1 MVKLGQRGIL
11 MSQKH
16 SKSQDEISQLL
27 DSFEVEDTL
36 EEKME
41 NFTQEKERQSRIERA
56 KKNSEDFNRRNT
68 EEMDLTQIIDPI
80 DDSEFEDEEYEEDG
94 SQTKT
99 MMWDKDQIDQEAT
112 DTNKTVVI
120 NDDEIQS
127 LLEEDKGPK
136 LKREVHRGSSKKQG
150 QDKKKIAIII
160 AGVAAV
166 ILAGVAIFG
175 VINLIGSLGSDDQI
189 SEEEQKQNYEE
200 ILAWANGYDSL
211 SDDEKANI
219 IDFETM
225 FNRLSDEQQS
235 KIDKVLKSKTGKT
248 FDELLAQAKSDAKDK
263 ADASNNNTEVAQQK
277 AKLRER
283 ISSLEDDLANAKQVL
298 DDANSKLNA
307 AKSNLSSIQS
317 KVSSADSTLQS
328 ANSRKAAADQALADL
343 EAERQA
349 IEEKDNSELTDE
361 DYQRLQELYNQR
373 PGLLQEQ
380 SAAQSEVES
389 AQATYDDLVTQQ
401 TQASSEVDSA
411 QSAVNEAQSNYDSI
425 NSELQSLRKQLDSL
439 DD

>member
-56 KKNSEDFNRRNT
+56 RKNSQDFNRRNT

-99 MMWDKDQIDQEAT
+99 MMWDKDQIDLETT

-127 LLEEDKGPK
+127 LLEEDKGPR
-136 LKREVHRGSSKKQG
+136 LKREVHRGSARKSN
-150 QDKKKIAIII
+150 QDTKKIAIIV
-160 AGVAAV
+160 AGVIAV

-175 VINLIGSLGSDDQI
+175 VINLIGGLGSDDQI

-200 ILAWANGYDSL
+200 ILAWANDYDSL
-211 SDDEKANI
+211 TDDKKADI

-235 KIDKVLKSKTGKT
+235 EINKVLKSKTGKT

-277 AKLRER
+277 AKLKEQ
-283 ISSLEDDLANAKQVL
+283 ISNLKDDLADAKQAL
-298 DDANSKLNA
+298 DDANSKLNT

-317 KVSSADSTLQS
+317 KVSSANSTLQT
-328 ANSRKAAADQALADL
+328 AQSRKASADQALADL
-343 EAERQA
+343 EAEREA
-349 IEEKDNSELTDE
+349 IESKDNSELTNE
-361 DYQRLQELYNQR
+361 DYQKLHLLRLFLITIKH
-373 PGLLQEQ
+373 LK
-380 SAAQSEVES
+380 S
-389 AQATYDDLVTQQ
+389 
-401 TQASSEVDSA
+401 
-411 QSAVNEAQSNYDSI
+411 
-425 NSELQSLRKQLDSL
+425 
-439 DD
+439 

>member
-1 MVKLGQRGIL
+1 

-56 KKNSEDFNRRNT
+56 RKNSQDFNRRNT

-99 MMWDKDQIDQEAT
+99 MMWDKDQIDLETT

-127 LLEEDKGPK
+127 LLEEDKGPR
-136 LKREVHRGSSKKQG
+136 LKREVHRGSARKSN
-150 QDKKKIAIII
+150 QDTKKIAIIV
-160 AGVAAV
+160 AGVIAV

-175 VINLIGSLGSDDQI
+175 VINLIGGLGSDDQI

-200 ILAWANGYDSL
+200 ILAWANDYDSL
-211 SDDEKANI
+211 TDDEKADI

-235 KIDKVLKSKTGKT
+235 EINKVLKSKTGKT
-248 FDELLAQAKSDAKDK
+248 FDELLAQVKSDAKDK

-277 AKLRER
+277 AKLKEQ
-283 ISSLEDDLANAKQVL
+283 ISNLEDDLADAKQAL
-298 DDANSKLNA
+298 DDAKSKLDSANSKLNGA
-307 AKSNLSSIQS
+307 TQSISSAQSDITTCNTEINNLTTQNTNLTTQKNEIYTQYLNLPIDDPQRDELWAQIESINSQISSNESQISDLKSKLSSAEQ
-317 KVSSADSTLQS
+317 TLT
-328 ANSRKAAADQALADL
+328 N
-343 EAERQA
+343 
-349 IEEKDNSELTDE
+349 
-361 DYQRLQELYNQR
+361 
-373 PGLLQEQ
+373 
-380 SAAQSEVES
+380 AQSE
-389 AQATYDDLVTQQ
+389 Q
-401 TQASSEVDSA
+401 TQAKSEVDSA
-411 QSAVNEAQSNYDSI
+411 QSAVNDAQSKYDSI
-425 NSELQSLRKQLDSL
+425 NSQLQQLQKELDNL

>member
-1 MVKLGQRGIL
+1 

-56 KKNSEDFNRRNT
+56 RKNSQDFNRRNT

-99 MMWDKDQIDQEAT
+99 MMWDKDQIDLETT

-127 LLEEDKGPK
+127 LLEEDKGPR
-136 LKREVHRGSSKKQG
+136 LKREVHRGSARKSN
-150 QDKKKIAIII
+150 QDTKKIAIIV
-160 AGVAAV
+160 AGVIAV

-175 VINLIGSLGSDDQI
+175 VINLIGGLGSDDQI
-189 SEEEQKQNYEE
+189 SEEEQKQNYKE
-200 ILAWANGYDSL
+200 ILAWANDYDFL
-211 SDDEKANI
+211 TDDEKADI

-235 KIDKVLKSKTGKT
+235 EINKVLKSKTGKT

-277 AKLRER
+277 AKLKEQ
-283 ISSLEDDLANAKQVL
+283 I
-298 DDANSKLNA
+298 
-307 AKSNLSSIQS
+307 SNLKMIWLMRN
-317 KVSSADSTLQS
+317 KL
-328 ANSRKAAADQALADL
+328 
-343 EAERQA
+343 
-349 IEEKDNSELTDE
+349 
-361 DYQRLQELYNQR
+361 
-373 PGLLQEQ
+373 
-380 SAAQSEVES
+380 
-389 AQATYDDLVTQQ
+389 
-401 TQASSEVDSA
+401 
-411 QSAVNEAQSNYDSI
+411 
-425 NSELQSLRKQLDSL
+425 
-439 DD
+439 

>member
-56 KKNSEDFNRRNT
+56 RKNSQDFNRRNT

-99 MMWDKDQIDQEAT
+99 MMWDKDQIDLETT

-127 LLEEDKGPK
+127 LLEEDKGPR
-136 LKREVHRGSSKKQG
+136 LKREVHRGSARKSN
-150 QDKKKIAIII
+150 QDTKKIAIIV
-160 AGVAAV
+160 AGVIAV

-175 VINLIGSLGSDDQI
+175 VINLIGGLG
-189 SEEEQKQNYEE
+189 
-200 ILAWANGYDSL
+200 
-211 SDDEKANI
+211 
-219 IDFETM
+219 
-225 FNRLSDEQQS
+225 SDEQQS
-235 KIDKVLKSKTGKT
+235 EINKVLKSKTGKT

-277 AKLRER
+277 AKLKEQ
-283 ISSLEDDLANAKQVL
+283 ISNLKDDLADAKQAL
-298 DDANSKLNA
+298 DDANSKLNT

-317 KVSSADSTLQS
+317 KVSSANSTLQN
-328 ANSRKAAADQALADL
+328 AQSRKASADQALADL
-343 EAERQA
+343 EAEREA
-349 IEEKDNSELTDE
+349 IESKDNSELTNE
-361 DYQRLQELYNQR
+361 DYQKLQELYNKR
-373 PGLLQEQ
+373 PGLLEEQ
-380 SAAQSEVES
+380 SAAQSAVES
-389 AQATYDDLVTQQ
+389 AQATYNDLVSQQ

-411 QSAVNEAQSNYDSI
+411 QSAVNDAQSKYDSI
-425 NSELQSLRKQLDSL
+425 NSQLQQLQKELDNL

>member
-1 MVKLGQRGIL
+1 

-56 KKNSEDFNRRNT
+56 RKNSQDFNRRNT

-99 MMWDKDQIDQEAT
+99 MMWDKDQIDLETT

-127 LLEEDKGPK
+127 LLEEDKGPR
-136 LKREVHRGSSKKQG
+136 LKREVHRGSARKSN
-150 QDKKKIAIII
+150 QDTKKIAIIV
-160 AGVAAV
+160 AGVIAV

-175 VINLIGSLGSDDQI
+175 VINLIGGLGSDDQI

-200 ILAWANGYDSL
+200 ILAWANDYDSL
-211 SDDEKANI
+211 TDDEKADI

-235 KIDKVLKSKTGKT
+235 KINKVLKSKTGKT

-263 ADASNNNTEVAQQK
+263 ADASNNNTEVAEQK
-277 AKLRER
+277 AKLKEQ
-283 ISSLEDDLANAKQVL
+283 ISNLKDDLADAKQAL
-298 DDANSKLNA
+298 DDAKSKLDSANSKLNGA
-307 AKSNLSSIQS
+307 TQSI
-317 KVSSADSTLQS
+317 SSAQSDITTCNTEINNLTTQNTNLTTQKNEIYTQYLNLPIDDPQRDELWAQIESINSQISSNESQISALESKLSFAEQTLK
-328 ANSRKAAADQALADL
+328 N
-343 EAERQA
+343 
-349 IEEKDNSELTDE
+349 
-361 DYQRLQELYNQR
+361 
-373 PGLLQEQ
+373 
-380 SAAQSEVES
+380 AQSE
-389 AQATYDDLVTQQ
+389 Q

-411 QSAVNEAQSNYDSI
+411 QSAVNDAQSKYDSI
-425 NSELQSLRKQLDSL
+425 NSQLQQLQKELDNL

>member
-1 MVKLGQRGIL
+1 

-56 KKNSEDFNRRNT
+56 RKNSQDFNRRNT

-99 MMWDKDQIDQEAT
+99 MMWDKDQIDLETT

-127 LLEEDKGPK
+127 LLEEDKGPR
-136 LKREVHRGSSKKQG
+136 LKREVHRGSARKSN
-150 QDKKKIAIII
+150 QDTKKIAMIV
-160 AGVAAV
+160 AGVIAV

-175 VINLIGSLGSDDQI
+175 VINLIGGLGSDDHI

-200 ILAWANGYDSL
+200 ILAWANDYDSL
-211 SDDEKANI
+211 TDDEKADI

-235 KIDKVLKSKTGKT
+235 KINKVLKSKTGKT

-263 ADASNNNTEVAQQK
+263 ADASNNNTEVAEQK
-277 AKLRER
+277 AKLKEQIRN
-283 ISSLEDDLANAKQVL
+283 LKDDLADAKQAL
-298 DDANSKLNA
+298 DDANSKLNT

-317 KVSSADSTLQS
+317 KVSSANSTLQN
-328 ANSRKAAADQALADL
+328 ARSRKASADQALADL
-343 EAERQA
+343 EAEREA
-349 IEEKDNSELTDE
+349 IESKDNSELTNE
-361 DYQRLQELYNQR
+361 DYQKLQELYNKR
-373 PGLLQEQ
+373 PGLLEEQ
-380 SAAQSEVES
+380 SAAQSAVES
-389 AQATYDDLVTQQ
+389 AQATYDDLVSQQ

-411 QSAVNEAQSNYDSI
+411 QSAVNDAQSKYDSI
-425 NSELQSLRKQLDSL
+425 NSQLQQLQKELDNL

>member
-1 MVKLGQRGIL
+1 

-56 KKNSEDFNRRNT
+56 RKNSQDFNRRNT

-99 MMWDKDQIDQEAT
+99 MMWDKDQIDLETT

-120 NDDEIQS
+120 NEDEIQS
-127 LLEEDKGPK
+127 LLEEDKGPR
-136 LKREVHRGSSKKQG
+136 LKREVHRGSARKSN
-150 QDKKKIAIII
+150 QDTKKIAIIV
-160 AGVAAV
+160 AGVIAV

-175 VINLIGSLGSDDQI
+175 VINLIGGLGSDDQI

-200 ILAWANGYDSL
+200 ILAWANDYDSL
-211 SDDEKANI
+211 TDGEKADI

-235 KIDKVLKSKTGKT
+235 EINKVLKSKTGKT

-277 AKLRER
+277 AKLKEQIR
-283 ISSLEDDLANAKQVL
+283 
-298 DDANSKLNA
+298 KLNT

-317 KVSSADSTLQS
+317 KVSSANSTLQN
-328 ANSRKAAADQALADL
+328 AQSRKASADQALADL
-343 EAERQA
+343 EAEREA
-349 IEEKDNSELTDE
+349 IESKDNSELTNE
-361 DYQRLQELYNQR
+361 DYQKLQELYNKR
-373 PGLLQEQ
+373 PGLLEEQ
-380 SAAQSEVES
+380 SAAQSAVES
-389 AQATYDDLVTQQ
+389 AQATYNDLVSQQ

-411 QSAVNEAQSNYDSI
+411 QSAVNDAQSKYDSI
-425 NSELQSLRKQLDSL
+425 NSQLQQLQKELDNL

>member
-1 MVKLGQRGIL
+1 

-56 KKNSEDFNRRNT
+56 RKNSQDFNRRNT

-99 MMWDKDQIDQEAT
+99 MMWDKDQIDLETT

-127 LLEEDKGPK
+127 LLEEDKGPR
-136 LKREVHRGSSKKQG
+136 LKREVHRGSARKSN
-150 QDKKKIAIII
+150 QDTKKIAIIV
-160 AGVAAV
+160 AGVIAV

-175 VINLIGSLGSDDQI
+175 VINLIGGLGNDDQI

-200 ILAWANGYDSL
+200 ILAWANDYDSL
-211 SDDEKANI
+211 TDDEKADI

-235 KIDKVLKSKTGKT
+235 KINKVLKSKTGKT

-263 ADASNNNTEVAQQK
+263 ADASNNNTEVAEQK
-277 AKLRER
+277 AKLKEQ
-283 ISSLEDDLANAKQVL
+283 ISNLKDDLADAKQAL
-298 DDANSKLNA
+298 DDAKSKLDSANSKLNGA
-307 AKSNLSSIQS
+307 TQSI
-317 KVSSADSTLQS
+317 SSAQSDITTCNTEINNLTTQNTNLTTQKNEIYTQYLNLPIDDPQRDELWAQIESINSQISSNESQISALESKLSFAEQTLK
-328 ANSRKAAADQALADL
+328 N
-343 EAERQA
+343 
-349 IEEKDNSELTDE
+349 
-361 DYQRLQELYNQR
+361 
-373 PGLLQEQ
+373 
-380 SAAQSEVES
+380 AQSE
-389 AQATYDDLVTQQ
+389 Q

-411 QSAVNEAQSNYDSI
+411 QSAVNDAQSKYDSI
-425 NSELQSLRKQLDSL
+425 NSQLQQLQKELDNL